1 MTASTPNLKPAGYGT
16 ASSSSSGSSTPQ
28 PSRSPKQN
36 IAPVSIINNT
46 DVESPLLSPKSNN
59 LLLSNPQSLSQE
71 HQIESRSLQKG
82 LSQRHLSMLGIA
94 GSIGTGLFLGL
105 GGAVSTGGPL
115 GALLGYAVIGLVVC
129 SVQFALGEVTALM
142 PVTGSFV
149 RHAEVLVDPAMGFAI
164 GWNLVYGN
172 LLSIPSEIVAVCVL
186 VKFWTGD
193 GLNPTAVILPFIALT
208 GGIGMAFVR
217 VFGEVEFVFAL
228 LKILLVV
235 FLIVLGLVINL
246 GGVPGT
252 GVIGFR
258 YWRDPGP
265 FVEYIAQGD
274 WGRFLG
280 FWAVMT
286 GAVFSFAG
294 VESLA
299 MAAAE
304 TRNPREAIPR
314 AVKRVF
320 ARIVI
325 FYGLAVFVVG
335 LLVPSNDERLKG
347 SGDTVAQSPFVLAA
361 AAAGIKGIPSLVNAI
376 VITSAWSAA
385 NQSLL
390 AGTRVLYGLAL
401 KGQAPKIFLRTTSWG
416 TPYMCVLLF
425 TVFMFLS
432 FLSLSENAI
441 SVFWWLVML
450 TAAGV
455 LVSWSSILL
464 NHIRLLKAMK
474 KQGIS
479 TDRLPWHNWWT
490 GRSSFLDVREAEVD
504 NQQST
509 HPPSGLSCASSF
521 CSRAAS
527 VSSPRAVG
535 TPPSLCRRTC
545 QSFDCFVQTCCLDT
559 NVTYSDI
566 PIVLAAYLGWKFF
579 RKTSITPLDQIP
591 LEEAFEQAEENLSV
605 QTQGFQ
611 PTKKTRGWTRFV
623 SWIWD

>member
-1 MTASTPNLKPAGYGT
+1 MTASTPSLKPGYGT
-16 ASSSSSGSSTPQ
+16 VSSPSPCDSSTPRR
-28 PSRSPKQN
+28 PPLSKKNITPVNITNNADIESPLPSPK
-36 IAPVSIINNT
+36 ST
-46 DVESPLLSPKSNN
+46 SPLLST
-59 LLLSNPQSLSQE
+59 PQNLSQE

-105 GGAVSTGGPL
+105 GGAVATGGPL

-129 SVQFALGEVTALM
+129 SVQFALGEVAALM

-149 RHAEVLVDPAMGFAI
+149 RHSEVLVDPAMGFAI

-186 VKFWTGD
+186 IKFWTGD
-193 GLNPTAVILPFIALT
+193 SLNPAAVILPFIVLT

-217 VFGEVEFVFAL
+217 VFGEVEFVFAM
-228 LKILLVV
+228 LKIWLVV
-235 FLIVLGLVINL
+235 FLIVLGLVINM

-252 GVIGFR
+252 EVIGFR

-320 ARIVI
+320 ARIVL

-335 LLVPSNDERLKG
+335 LLVPSNDNRLEG
-347 SGDTVAQSPFVLAA
+347 SGDTVAHSPFVLAA
-361 AAAGIKGIPSLVNAI
+361 AAAGVKGIPSLVNAI

-401 KGQAPKIFLRTTSWG
+401 EGQAPKIFLRTTSWG
-416 TPYMCVLLF
+416 APYMCVLLF
-425 TVFMFLS
+425 TAFMLLS
-432 FLSLSENAI
+432 FLSLSKNAI

-474 KQGIS
+474 RQGIS
-479 TDRLPWHNWWT
+479 TGRLPWHNWWT
-490 GRSSFLDVREAEVD
+490 KYTSPVGLFMCLVILL
-504 NQQST
+504 T
-509 HPPSGLSCASSF
+509 SGFSVFTKGHWDPAKF
-521 CSRAAS
+521 
-527 VSSPRAVG
+527 VSSY
-535 TPPSLCRRTC
+535 L
-545 QSFDCFVQTCCLDT
+545 
-559 NVTYSDI
+559 DI
-566 PIVLAAYLGWKFF
+566 PIVLTAYLFWKSL
-579 RKTSITPLDQIP
+579 RKTSVIPLDQIP
-591 LEEAFEQAEENLSV
+591 LEEAFKQAEENLKL
-605 QTQGFQ
+605 QNQGFQ
-611 PTKKTRGWTRFV
+611 PTKKTKSWTRFI